1 MMPASLPDSLQ
12 RWPGGPLFLTLKMT
26 IPATESSP
34 MSISLW
40 DDNGTLESTNC
51 FVWKARTGQVS
62 HAQNSWGWP
71 SGTHSQTQSLSA
83 GLRALSSWSNT
94 ETLMSFPED
103 STTGELVVYR
113 QRGAFSLGGRAQNRV
128 LGPKRHLVYG
138 THLAGEIWG
147 TWLSRTAWEFHSS
160 ETHCSPCLELC
171 YSFFIWELLTK
182 CAPPILGDTKKWGGG
197 VQSSHLSL

>member
-1 MMPASLPDSLQ
+1 
-12 RWPGGPLFLTLKMT
+12 
-26 IPATESSP
+26 

-40 DDNGTLESTNC
+40 DDNGARESTNC

-62 HAQNSWGWP
+62 HTQNSWGWP

-83 GLRALSSWSNT
+83 GLRALSSWSNA

-103 STTGELVVYR
+103 STTGELVVSR

-138 THLAGEIWG
+138 TRLAGEIWG
-147 TWLSRTAWEFHSS
+147 TLLSRTAWEFHSR
-160 ETHCSPCLELC
+160 ETHCSHCLELC

-182 CAPPILGDTKKWGGG
+182 CVPPILDDIKKWGRE